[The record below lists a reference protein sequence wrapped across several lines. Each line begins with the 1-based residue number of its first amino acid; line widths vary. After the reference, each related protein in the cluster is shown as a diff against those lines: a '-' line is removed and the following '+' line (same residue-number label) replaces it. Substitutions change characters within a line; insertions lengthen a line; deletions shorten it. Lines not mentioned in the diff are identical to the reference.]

1 MIEHVH
7 TCVVLGSL
15 QEIVCGYAI
24 EVCEFYERIQVGAV
38 NTLFIIGYGCYGYI
52 QIVGKLLLQNA
63 PFFTQFSQKFTL
75 ISDIE

>member
-7 TCVVLGSL
+7 ACVVLGSL
-15 QEIVCGYAI
+15 QEIVRGYTI
-24 EVCEFYERIQVGAV
+24 EVCELYERVQIGAV
-38 NTLFIIGYGCYGYI
+38 NTLFIIGYGCYSHI